1 MKKNLFI
8 MLVASMA
15 AMFTGCS
22 KDDDAGQGSAFN
34 IQVMNQIIPTR
45 KIPVHLSVRC
55 DTKPVVTFSTE
66 GDALGVVTLTYQTEF
81 DTEYIYAN
89 ELIDVQFDNGTAT
102 AMFWYIPLTAGDHG
116 VNFTIDYTQ
125 NGVAKTETSSR
136 VLTVLDSFSGGFEPE
151 IIGLDDGTPAPY
163 IYTFRNSPKSDKTVT
178 GCDFRIAV
186 KSFEG
191 NATAIQIEKA
201 HIVVEA
207 NENEFYPIQSQSW
220 EKDREA
226 WKSWTYFYV
235 LAWNEQDQLYHVAS
249 GPITFS
255 MICRDDYNRCRDI
268 VVTTDANGEVV
279 SAELSDYYLWRN
291 RK

>member
-1 MKKNLFI
+1 MKKYLFI
-8 MLVASMA
+8 LVAVLA
-15 AMFTGCS
+15 AAIFTGCS
-22 KDDDAGQGSAFN
+22 KDDEAGRASVFHV
-34 IQVMNQIIPTR
+34 QVLKQIIPTR
-45 KIPVHLSVRC
+45 KIPVHLSVSC
-55 DTKPVVTFSTE
+55 DAKPIVTFSTE
-66 GDALGVVTLTYQTEF
+66 GDALGVVSLTYQTEF

-89 ELIDVQFDNGTAT
+89 ELIDVQFDSGTAT
-102 AMFWYIPLTAGDHG
+102 AVFWYIPLTAGDHG

-151 IIGLDDGTPAPY
+151 IIHIEYDPASY
-163 IYTFRNSPKSDKTVT
+163 FYTFRNSPESDKTVT
-178 GCDFRIAV
+178 GCDFQIAYDFLDE
-186 KSFEG
+186 K
-191 NATAIQIEKA
+191 IEEVTIGKKY
-201 HIVVEA
+201 IKMEA
-207 NENEFYPIQSQSW
+207 NEFYPIRPQSW
-220 EKDREA
+220 EKDREVWKNWDLLYFSA
-226 WKSWTYFYV
+226 WSDKYQSV
-235 LAWNEQDQLYHVAS
+235 LSAAS